1 MVTDPYVTCG
11 LGLAQESHLSRA
23 MQNTLF
29 MLLGAALVAIG
40 VLAAAAADRIRG
52 LRISREPAPRER
64 STRSQSPATQQERQ
78 PTQQARQ
85 AIPVVELPRAPKQPK
100 TPPGPKVETEGGDD
114 VIAALMAT
122 GFKKPVATEAT
133 WACSAAERATV
144 ESWTAAALRRCARG
158 GMS

>member
-1 MVTDPYVTCG
+1 
-11 LGLAQESHLSRA
+11 

-52 LRISREPAPRER
+52 LRISREAAPRER
-64 STRSQSPATQQERQ
+64 APRAPSVPAQQE
-78 PTQQARQ
+78 RQ
-85 AIPVVELPRAPKQPK
+85 AIPVVELPRPTVPKQPK
-100 TPPGPKVETEGGDD
+100 APPKAANDGSDD
-114 VIAALMAT
+114 VIAALVAT
-122 GFKKPVATEAT
+122 GFKKPVAAEAT

>member
-1 MVTDPYVTCG
+1 MRYPV
-11 LGLAQESHLSRA
+11 LELAQESHIVRV

-29 MLLGAALVAIG
+29 MLLGAALVALG
-40 VLAAAAADRIRG
+40 VLAAAAADRIR

-64 STRSQSPATQQERQ
+64 TSRAPSVPAQQE
-78 PTQQARQ
+78 RQ
-85 AIPVVELPRAPKQPK
+85 AIPVVELPRATLPKQPK
-100 TPPGPKVETEGGDD
+100 APKAPSDGSDD
-114 VIAALMAT
+114 VIAALVAT
-122 GFKKPVATEAT
+122 GFKKPVASEAA

>member
-1 MVTDPYVTCG
+1 
-11 LGLAQESHLSRA
+11 

-64 STRSQSPATQQERQ
+64 PSRAPSVPAHS
-78 PTQQARQ
+78 TQQARQ
-85 AIPVVELPRAPKQPK
+85 AIPIVELPPAAQPK
-100 TPPGPKVETEGGDD
+100 VPRSEPKVSRSEPKAPSDGSDD
-114 VIAALMAT
+114 VIAALVAA
-122 GFKKPVATEAT
+122 GFKKPIAAEAA
-133 WACSAAERATV
+133 WACSAAERATI
-144 ESWTAAALRRCARG
+144 ESWTASALRRCARG

>member
-1 MVTDPYVTCG
+1 
-11 LGLAQESHLSRA
+11 

-64 STRSQSPATQQERQ
+64 TSRAPSVPAQQE
-78 PTQQARQ
+78 RQ
-85 AIPVVELPRAPKQPK
+85 AIPVIDLPRATMPKQPK
-100 TPPGPKVETEGGDD
+100 SPREPKAPSDGSDD
-114 VIAALMAT
+114 VIAALVAT
-122 GFKKPVATEAT
+122 GFKKPIATEAT

-144 ESWTAAALRRCARG
+144 ESWTAAALRHCARG